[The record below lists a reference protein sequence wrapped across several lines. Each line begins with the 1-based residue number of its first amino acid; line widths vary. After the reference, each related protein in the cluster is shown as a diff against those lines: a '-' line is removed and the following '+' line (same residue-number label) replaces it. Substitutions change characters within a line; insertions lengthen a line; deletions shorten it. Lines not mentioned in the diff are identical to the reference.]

1 MSYQTTQTIAL
12 TIEDAKELAAR
23 IFSTYDTNRSQ
34 VLEGNEIGNM
44 MTEIYR

>member
-12 TIEDAKELAAR
+12 TIDDAKELAVR